1 MVKFIVGVILGIL
14 LAGGLAYYLN
24 NTASKQFINKYSN
37 ESILKSSNSE
47 PIILE
52 PGTSLKQASSG
63 AASESDNK
71 YNFYDILTGKHR
83 VEDNDVGVNTN
94 EDKVYYINAGV
105 FTDDS
110 IANDMKAKIALL
122 GIDSIVK
129 AENIGGQII
138 NRIII
143 GPFYNLDEVNKTLKK
158 LEDDKI
164 QAQVESSIN

>member
-47 PIILE
+47 PIILA
-52 PGTSLKQASSG
+52 PGTSIKQAGSG
-63 AASESDNK
+63 AISESDNK
-71 YNFYDILTGKHR
+71 YNFYDILTGKHT
-83 VEDNDVGVNTN
+83 VNEKNAGVDV

-110 IANDMKAKIALL
+110 MANDMKARIALL

-129 AENIGGQII
+129 AENSDGRII

-143 GPFYNLDEVNKTLKK
+143 GPFYNLDEANKILQK
-158 LEDDKI
+158 LANDKI
-164 QAQVESSIN
+164 QAQIESNVN

>member
-24 NTASKQFINKYSN
+24 NTTSKQFINKYSN
-37 ESILKSSNSE
+37 ESIFKSTSSE

-63 AASESDNK
+63 ATGESDNK
-71 YNFYDILTGKHR
+71 YNFYDILTGKHTT
-83 VEDNDVGVNTN
+83 NDKSAGVDAN
-94 EDKVYYINAGV
+94 EDTVYYINAGV

-110 IANDMKAKIALL
+110 AANDMKARIALL
-122 GIDSIVK
+122 GVDSIVK
-129 AENIGGQII
+129 ADNNEGRVI

-143 GPFYNLDEVNKTLKK
+143 GPFYNLDDANKILKK
-158 LEDDKI
+158 LEDDRI
-164 QAQVESSIN
+164 QAQIESSVN